1 MKGIEVRS
9 VEISGIGEGFGIQP
23 GDRILSINGND
34 IKDPIDYR
42 YHEEGPTLKI
52 LIENKDQGIRHI
64 NISKGEG
71 VRIGLEL
78 APIEI
83 KRCRNRC
90 IFCFM
95 DQMPKGLRRSLYI
108 KDDDFRLSFLFGNYI
123 TLTNLTEEEKE
134 RIAKQRLSPLYI
146 SVHTTDTSLRR
157 RILGNQKAPDIMEE
171 IRRLAEYKIMMHT
184 QIVIIPNI
192 NDGKYLK
199 KSIRDLSSFY
209 PYISSIAVVPVG
221 LTGYRDRLTP
231 IPPFTREKAEE
242 LIDIVRSFQIRFRK
256 DIGPNLVFAA
266 DEFYIKGERL
276 FPRIEDYEDLPQIEN
291 GVGMVPYFIDRFKEL
306 SSKIR
311 IKVKKR
317 GIGIITGVD
326 FSRYLKI
333 LIKDIAPNL
342 RIIPVSNFFF
352 GKEVTVTG
360 LLTGSDIRKKIKEL
374 KGIKTLL
381 VPSVVIND
389 DGLFL
394 DDMHIDELKAS
405 GNLVVNIVE
414 PSPEALIK
422 ELVA

>member
-1 MKGIEVRS
+1 MRGVEVKYLERL
-9 VEISGIGEGFGIQP
+9 GIGERFGIQP
-23 GDRILSINGND
+23 GDRILSINGNE

-42 YHEEGPTLKI
+42 YHEEGPILKM
-52 LIENKDQGIRHI
+52 LIENKDQGIRFI
-64 NISKGEG
+64 NISKEEG

-83 KRCRNRC
+83 KRCRNHC

-95 DQMPKGLRRSLYI
+95 DQMPKGLRKSLYI

-123 TLTNLTEEEKE
+123 TLTNLAEEEKE

-146 SVHTTDTSLRR
+146 SVHTTDTSLRHHM
-157 RILGNQKAPDIMEE
+157 LGNQKTSDIMKE

-184 QIVIIPNI
+184 QIVVVPNI
-192 NDGKYLK
+192 NDGKHLK
-199 KSIRDLSSFY
+199 KSIKDLSSFY
-209 PYISSIAVVPVG
+209 PYVSSIAVVPVG
-221 LTGYRDRLTP
+221 LTSYRDRLTP
-231 IPPFTREKAEE
+231 IPPFTPEKAEDV
-242 LIDIVRSFQIRFRK
+242 IDLVHSFQVQFRK
-256 DIGPNLVFAA
+256 EIGTNLVFAA
-266 DEFYIKGERL
+266 DELYIKGERR
-276 FPRIEDYEDLPQIEN
+276 FPLIEDYEDLPQIEN
-291 GVGMVPYFIDRFKEL
+291 GVGMVPYFMDRFKEL
-306 SSKIR
+306 SSKTR

-342 RIIPVSNFFF
+342 RIIPVSNIFF

-360 LLTGSDIRKKIKEL
+360 LLTGSDIRKKMKQL
-374 KGIKTLL
+374 KGINTLL
-381 VPSVVIND
+381 VPSVVMND
-389 DGLFL
+389 NGLFL

-405 GNLVVNIVE
+405 SDLVVNIVE
-414 PSPEALIK
+414 PTPEALIK